1 MEPTFRLADRNDCA
15 LILRFIRELAIYER
29 LENEVVASEELL
41 AEWLF
46 DKQTA
51 EVFFAVV
58 DGREIG
64 FALFFTNFST
74 FLGRAGLYLEDLYVL
89 PEYRGRG
96 VGAKM
101 LRELARISVER
112 GYGRFEWACL
122 NWNTPA
128 IDFYLA
134 LGAVPMSEW
143 TIYRMTGDRL
153 SDFAEGK

>member
-134 LGAVPMSEW
+134 LGAVPMSDW